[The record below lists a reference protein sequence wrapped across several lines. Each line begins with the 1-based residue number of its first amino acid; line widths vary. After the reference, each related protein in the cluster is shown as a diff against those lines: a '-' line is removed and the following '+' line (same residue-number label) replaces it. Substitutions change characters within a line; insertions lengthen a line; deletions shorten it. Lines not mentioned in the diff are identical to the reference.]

1 MITLKKKFSDSFNFV
16 YNKFVLVRV
25 DLNIPV
31 VNGKVADST
40 RIEKILPTINKLLDN
55 KAKIILIAHMGRPKG
70 IPAKDS
76 SLKFLADIIS
86 KYLNKKI
93 FFCDIPIIDLQKVHL
108 EDKFNDN
115 DLILLEN
122 IRFYSEE
129 EKYDKNFIKKLS
141 SLGDIYINECF
152 SCSHRKHASIS
163 GIPAHLPSF
172 PGQLLET
179 EIQNLKNLFL
189 ISNERNRVAILGGA
203 KISTKIKLIEFY
215 AEKFEKVMIG
225 GAMANTLL
233 KSNGVEIGA
242 SIYEKRMIEFSKEI
256 ISNFQEKLLL
266 PVDFITCDKKIESKP
281 KVKSQGEILK
291 NEIIYDI
298 GPKTRMLFFNEIIK
312 SNIVLWNGPLG
323 MFEKKPFDEGT
334 SFVLKSIKANKNKN
348 FFSVAGGGDTI
359 SIINKSNCYDDF
371 SFVSTGGG
379 AFLEFVQ
386 GGSMPGLTSLNN

>member
-1 MITLKKKFSDSFNFV
+1 
-16 YNKFVLVRV
+16 
-25 DLNIPV
+25 
-31 VNGKVADST
+31 
-40 RIEKILPTINKLLDN
+40 
-55 KAKIILIAHMGRPKG
+55 MGRPKG
-70 IPAKDS
+70 IKAEDF
-76 SLKFLADIIS
+76 SLKFLVDVIS
-86 KYLNKKI
+86 EYLNKKI
-93 FFCDIPIIDLQKVHL
+93 FFCDIPIINLKKVNL
-108 EDKFNDN
+108 TDKFNN
-115 DLILLEN
+115 HDLILLEN

-129 EKYDKNFIKKLS
+129 EKHDKNFIKKLS
-141 SLGDIYINECF
+141 SLGDIFINECF
-152 SCSHRKHASIS
+152 SGSHRKHASIS
-163 GIPAHLPSF
+163 GIPHHLPSF

-189 ISNERNRVAILGGA
+189 ISNELNRVAILGGA

-242 SIYEKRMIEFSKEI
+242 SIYEKRMIDFSKELM
-256 ISNFQEKLLL
+256 SNFHEKLLL
-266 PVDFITCDKKIESKP
+266 PVDFITCDKKVESKP
-281 KVKSQGEILK
+281 KVKTKGEVLK

-298 GPKTRMLFFNEIIK
+298 GPKTRMLFFNEIVK
-312 SNIVLWNGPLG
+312 SNMVLWNGPLG

-359 SIINKSNCYDDF
+359 SIINKSNCYNDF

-386 GGSMPGLTSLNN
+386 GGSMPGLSSLNN